1 NEPRNNHTHRSHEKE
16 QPPAIFLT
24 GTQRYQTRFI
34 TTTGDQSTH
43 TQRTTTYHFS
53 DEFRIQV
60 ATPPDLEILE
70 IGDLG
75 RDRFRGIFRMT
86 YAGDASIRL
95 QTKVQVNPLQ
105 HRAPTA
111 TSRYLDHSSNLV
123 RINTLDSSD
132 DIKAIVV
139 LVISRLE
146 GVTLV
151 FKNDPLESVQVS
163 STFDSLAA
171 IQTFL
176 QSEIERQLRDLFRT
190 ELPSIIHQLSRRW
203 LGRDNPDGRVQSQVD
218 QPSNSTTPTPTPPPP
233 NNSTAADSSGLL
245 SVSDEIEGYDPT
257 YGLRPSHPPLV
268 GCFANYRS
276 LIKQKNRKLGLGAV
290 LSPTDDEEE
299 AEDRSKA
306 DPTPSDVSSSTLYSP
321 LNSLTPSH
329 QQSQQKL
336 PEIPIKKP
344 TIKPKIF
351 HSHSAGIVNSALSS
365 SGISSR
371 NGHEDSRSTFRVME
385 QTPRMKFDDPTGA
398 RAEEEQL
405 EEGEVLRSRRMER
418 LSMQSHSAN
427 SSLLAARM
435 MSAREKPSTTQRP
448 EQIRMT
454 TSPISTFR
462 TRPLPRPSS
471 SIFPSTQHSSMTC
484 LPAYAS
490 NCGTPVR
497 SHIHSP
503 IFQGS
508 RSTSATGREDCKFD
522 LEEESEEGQEEE
534 EGSQC
539 ALLASLVR
547 GNWTLSP
554 FSRSISHYAARSTP
568 LRNSNSVVHVS
579 TSTSSSESSTLSS
592 PTRVGHHQDLHSFYN
607 RDLPHP
613 SLDFDL
619 LHSNPKTVW
628 NDSLHH
634 SDGFNQ
640 KRVTK
645 INQRKH

>member
-1 NEPRNNHTHRSHEKE
+1 MSFEFKWPQFSPLFYDHAKQLLSTALNKGNK
-16 QPPAIFLT
+16 PAIIADPIEVNQLDM
-24 GTQRYQTRFI
+24 GTI
-34 TTTGDQSTH
+34 
-43 TQRTTTYHFS
+43 
-53 DEFRIQV
+53 
-60 ATPPDLEILE
+60 PPDLEILE

-95 QTKVQVNPLQ
+95 QTKVQVNPLR
-105 HRAPTA
+105 HRTPTA
-111 TSRYLDHSSNLV
+111 TADILTTPPILFASTALIVPMTLSLSSLKL
-123 RINTLDSSD
+123 R
-132 DIKAIVV
+132 AIVV

-203 LGRDNPDGRVQSQVD
+203 LGRDNTDGPVQSQVE
-218 QPSNSTTPTPTPPPP
+218 QPSNLTTATPTLRSS
-233 NNSTAADSSGLL
+233 NNSTAAEPRGLL
-245 SVSDEIEGYDPT
+245 SVSDEIEG
-257 YGLRPSHPPLV
+257 
-268 GCFANYRS
+268 
-276 LIKQKNRKLGLGAV
+276 AV
-290 LSPTDDEEE
+290 LSQTDDEEE
-299 AEDRSKA
+299 ALSKK

-321 LNSLTPSH
+321 LRSLTPSP
-329 QQSQQKL
+329 QQTQQKPPEL
-336 PEIPIKKP
+336 PFKKP
-344 TIKPKIF
+344 IIKPKIF

-371 NGHEDSRSTFRVME
+371 NGHEDSRSTSRVME
-385 QTPRMKFDDPTGA
+385 PTPRMKFDIHTGA

-435 MSAREKPSTTQRP
+435 MSVIEKPPTKQRP

-454 TSPISTFR
+454 TSPISTFH
-462 TRPLPRPSS
+462 TRPLPRLSS
-471 SIFPSTQHSSMTC
+471 SIFPPTQRSSMTC

-490 NCGTPVR
+490 NCGTPVC

-508 RSTSATGREDCKFD
+508 RSTSPTGREDSKSD
-522 LEEESEEGQEEE
+522 LEEESAEGQEEE

-568 LRNSNSVVHVS
+568 LQNLNPVVHVS
-579 TSTSSSESSTLSS
+579 NSTSSVLSS

-613 SLDFDL
+613 SFDFDL
-619 LHSNPKTVW
+619 LHSNPKTIW

>member
-1 NEPRNNHTHRSHEKE
+1 MSFEFKWPQFLPLFYDHAKQLLSTALNKGNK
-16 QPPAIFLT
+16 PAIIADPIEVNQLDM
-24 GTQRYQTRFI
+24 GTI
-34 TTTGDQSTH
+34 
-43 TQRTTTYHFS
+43 
-53 DEFRIQV
+53 
-60 ATPPDLEILE
+60 PPDLEILE

-95 QTKVQVNPLQ
+95 QTKVQVNPLR
-105 HRAPTA
+105 HRTPIATA
-111 TSRYLDHSSNLV
+111 DILTTPPILFASTPLIVPMTLSLSSLKL
-123 RINTLDSSD
+123 R
-132 DIKAIVV
+132 AIVV

-163 STFDSLAA
+163 STFNSLAA

-203 LGRDNPDGRVQSQVD
+203 LGRDNTDGPVQSQVE
-218 QPSNSTTPTPTPPPP
+218 QPSNLTTATPTLRSS
-233 NNSTAADSSGLL
+233 NNSTAAEPRGLL

-257 YGLRPSHPPLV
+257 YGLRPSHPLLV
-268 GCFANYRS
+268 GCFTNYCS
-276 LIKQKNRKLGLGAV
+276 LKQKNHKLGLGAV
-290 LSPTDDEEE
+290 LSQTDDEEE
-299 AEDRSKA
+299 ALSKK

-321 LNSLTPSH
+321 LRSLTPSP
-329 QQSQQKL
+329 QQTQQKPPEL
-336 PEIPIKKP
+336 PFKKP
-344 TIKPKIF
+344 IIKPKIF

-371 NGHEDSRSTFRVME
+371 NGHEDSRSTSRVME
-385 QTPRMKFDDPTGA
+385 PTPRMKFDIHTGA

-435 MSAREKPSTTQRP
+435 MSVIEKPPTKQRP

-454 TSPISTFR
+454 TSPISTFH
-462 TRPLPRPSS
+462 TRPLPRLSS
-471 SIFPSTQHSSMTC
+471 SIFPPTQRSSMTC

-490 NCGTPVR
+490 NCGTPVC

-508 RSTSATGREDCKFD
+508 RSTSPTGREDSKSD
-522 LEEESEEGQEEE
+522 LEEESAEGQEEE

-568 LRNSNSVVHVS
+568 LQNLNPVVHVS
-579 TSTSSSESSTLSS
+579 NSTSSVLSS

-613 SLDFDL
+613 SFDFDL
-619 LHSNPKTVW
+619 LHSNPKTIW

>member
-1 NEPRNNHTHRSHEKE
+1 MSFEFKWPQFSPSFYDHAKHLLSTALNKGDK
-16 QPPAIFLT
+16 PAIIADRIEVNQLNM
-24 GTQRYQTRFI
+24 GTI
-34 TTTGDQSTH
+34 
-43 TQRTTTYHFS
+43 
-53 DEFRIQV
+53 
-60 ATPPDLEILE
+60 PPDLEILE

-111 TSRYLDHSSNLV
+111 TSDILTTPPILFASTPLIVPMTLSLSSLKL
-123 RINTLDSSD
+123 R
-132 DIKAIVV
+132 AIVV

-203 LGRDNPDGRVQSQVD
+203 LEEIIQMDESK
-218 QPSNSTTPTPTPPPP
+218 
-233 NNSTAADSSGLL
+233 ASGLL

-462 TRPLPRPSS
+462 TRPLLDLVS

-607 RDLPHP
+607 RDLPP